1 MTTPAIKT
9 LINPDELSAMM
20 KSSNTVIIDTRTP
33 EEYAAGH
40 IAGAVNV
47 RAIFSYLAE
56 STPEGVSAMQSM
68 FADLL
73 GKAGV
78 GGDEHVVIYE
88 DAMNNGYGQSCRG
101 FFLLKYLGY
110 DKVSI
115 LHGGLKVWTDAHMP
129 LTTEASH
136 PEAKTFPLAVRSEL
150 MLTTPEM
157 LATLDDPNAVAL
169 DVRDYVEWTGE
180 SSSPYGVDFAPRK
193 GRIPGAVLLEWY
205 ALMDKTGDVPMFK
218 PKAEIAQMAAELG
231 IKPESEVNIY
241 CFKGARASNA
251 FVALTE
257 AGFTN
262 LRIYFASW
270 NEWARDPSLPIETGT
285 PDPKRPAIAYQ
296 TPVSVGA

>member
-9 LINPDELSAMM
+9 LIAPADLSALME
-20 KSSNTVIIDTRTP
+20 KGNTVIIDTRTP

-40 IAGAVNV
+40 IEGAVNV
-47 RAIFSYLAE
+47 REIFSYLAE
-56 STPEGVSAMQSM
+56 STPEGLSAMQSM

-73 GKAGV
+73 GKAGL
-78 GGDEHVVIYE
+78 GGAEHAVIYE

-110 DKVSI
+110 DRVSI
-115 LHGGLKVWTDAHMP
+115 LHGGLKVWTDAGLP
-129 LTTEASH
+129 LTTSASH
-136 PEAKTFPLAVRSEL
+136 PEAKPFPLAVRSEL

-157 LATLDDPNAVAL
+157 LATLGDPNAVAL
-169 DVRDYVEWTGE
+169 DVRDFVEWTGE

-205 ALMDKTGDVPMFK
+205 SLMDNSGDVPMFK
-218 PKAEIAQMAAELG
+218 PAGEIASMAAELG
-231 IKPESEVNIY
+231 ITQGSEVNIY

-257 AGFTN
+257 AGFSN

-270 NEWARDPSLPIETGT
+270 NEWARDPSLPIETGM

-296 TPVSVGA
+296 TPATVGA

>member
-1 MTTPAIKT
+1 MAMPAVKT
-9 LINPDELSAMM
+9 LINPDELSSLIAHVD
-20 KSSNTVIIDTRTP
+20 TVVIDTRTP
-33 EEYAAGH
+33 EEFAAGH
-40 IAGAVNV
+40 IAGAVNI
-47 RAIFSYLAE
+47 REIFSYLAQ
-56 STPEGVSAMQSM
+56 STPDGLRQMQAT
-68 FADLL
+68 FAELL
-73 GKAGV
+73 GNAGL
-78 GGDEHVVIYE
+78 GGSEHAVIYE

-115 LHGGLKVWTDAHMP
+115 LHGGLKVWTDAGLP
-129 LTTEASH
+129 LSTEPSH
-136 PEAKTFPLAVRSEL
+136 PEAKTFPLAVRREL

-169 DVRDYVEWTGE
+169 DVRDFVEWTGE

-205 ALMDKTGDVPMFK
+205 TLMDKTGDVPMFK
-218 PKAEIAQMAAELG
+218 PPSQIAAMAAELG
-231 IKPESEVNIY
+231 ITPESEVNIY

-270 NEWARDPSLPIETGT
+270 NEWARDPSLPIETGL
-285 PDPKRPAIAYQ
+285 PDPKRPAIALQ
-296 TPVSVGA
+296 TPASVGA